1 MAIDFSLSPEQLTL
15 QRDSHEFAHQ
25 HLRGVA
31 SAFSH
36 LPTPGE
42 RYLATRPIYQ
52 EVVRAGFLRRMIPRP
67 FGGEG
72 NGLIDMAIVTEEFH
86 AVDANITL
94 TLLANLLGLMPV
106 FLGGSPEQIKHFV
119 QPFLETHGTPIASLC
134 NSEPGGSA
142 NYGAPAPA
150 VGVRTTA
157 EIESDEW
164 VINGEKK
171 WMNAGGWDGA
181 GADLLCVVCRTDPTA
196 PPSSSIS
203 LIAVEKPTQGFELI
217 ELLDTMG
224 NRAHPAPRFR
234 LNDVRVPKG
243 NLIGSEGQGKDI
255 VDASFTSTAALVGIM
270 GVGLMRAAFEF
281 ALDFARTEKRGGAKP
296 IIEHQAVGYALAD
309 AKATLEAARYLA
321 WSACDA
327 LDRQSPGAP
336 ELALHSKIFGSE
348 ASVQVI
354 TKLMGVVG
362 IDSYDHE
369 LPLAGLL
376 QDALVLP
383 LFDGGN
389 MGVRRRQM
397 HEMIMEPD
405 YDPRAASTTWSPS
418 RA

>member
-1 MAIDFSLSPEQLTL
+1 MAIDFSLNPEQLAL
-15 QRDSHEFAHQ
+15 QRDCREFAQ
-25 HLRGVA
+25 RHLRGVA
-31 SAFSH
+31 SAFKH

-42 RYLATRPIYQ
+42 RYLATQPIYE

-72 NGLIDMAIVTEEFH
+72 NGLLDMAIVTEEFH
-86 AVDANITL
+86 SVDANVSL
-94 TLLANLLGLMPV
+94 TLLSSLLGLMPI
-106 FLGGSPEQIKHFV
+106 FLGGSPGQLERLV
-119 QPFLETHGTPIASLC
+119 QPFLELRGTPVASLC

-157 EIESDEW
+157 QIEGGDW

-171 WMNAGGWDGA
+171 WMNAGGWDGK
-181 GADLLCVVCRTDPTA
+181 GADLLCVVCRTDPQA

-203 LIAVEKPTQGFELI
+203 LIAVEKPTQGFELV

-234 LNDVRVPKG
+234 LNNVRAPKG
-243 NLIGSEGQGKDI
+243 NLIGPEGQGKDI
-255 VDASFTSTAALVGIM
+255 IDASFTSTAALVGIM

-281 ALDFARTEKRGGAKP
+281 ALNFARTEKRGGAKP

-309 AKATLEAARYLA
+309 AKATLEAARYLGWA
-321 WSACDA
+321 ACDA
-327 LDRQSPGAP
+327 MDRQTPGAP

-354 TKLMGVVG
+354 TQLMGVVG

-369 LPLAGLL
+369 LPLASLL

-397 HEMIMEPD
+397 HELMMQPD
-405 YDPRAASTTWSPS
+405 YDPRAASTTVST
-418 RA
+418 